1 MISVVLAF
9 MLVSACVAL
18 FAYIY
23 IYILEPMPAQVGNLP
38 VPSELASAFVSA
50 LAQALVVAL
59 AFALALL
66 LASLLVLMSVD
77 VMMAKAFLEYG
88 AYRACVTRE
97 GLTCGA
103 MLDTIAEM
111 RCNIPCA
118 RRGRGVP
125 EPLSH
130 EH

>member
-1 MISVVLAF
+1 
-9 MLVSACVAL
+9 
-18 FAYIY
+18 
-23 IYILEPMPAQVGNLP
+23 
-38 VPSELASAFVSA
+38 
-50 LAQALVVAL
+50 
-59 AFALALL
+59 
-66 LASLLVLMSVD
+66 MSVD

-111 RCNIPCA
+111 RCNILCA

>member
-1 MISVVLAF
+1 
-9 MLVSACVAL
+9 ML
-18 FAYIY
+18 
-23 IYILEPMPAQVGNLP
+23 PQNGDLP
-38 VPSELASAFVSA
+38 IPSELASAFVSA